1 MYWGGG
7 KKKVKQNLRGLK
19 KTIDLANIKMQK
31 VKDRV
36 LRADGQLAH
45 SVGQHLISKVLM
57 LITSML
63 TKKDDKG
70 NDKEGGN
77 DDDKDVDKDVDKD
90 NEEINTSSSSLAPG
104 ISSEKFK

>member
-1 MYWGGG
+1 
-7 KKKVKQNLRGLK
+7 
-19 KTIDLANIKMQK
+19 
-31 VKDRV
+31 
-36 LRADGQLAH
+36 
-45 SVGQHLISKVLM
+45 M

-77 DDDKDVDKDVDKD
+77 DDDKDVDKEDDKD

-104 ISSEKFK
+104 ISSEKFKWLRWPDLETNIWKFDVFFYFCFLFISD

>member
-1 MYWGGG
+1 
-7 KKKVKQNLRGLK
+7 
-19 KTIDLANIKMQK
+19 
-31 VKDRV
+31 
-36 LRADGQLAH
+36 
-45 SVGQHLISKVLM
+45 M

-70 NDKEGGN
+70 NDKEGCN
-77 DDDKDVDKDVDKD
+77 DDDKDVDKEDDDAVDKEDDKDVDQEHWND

>member
-1 MYWGGG
+1 
-7 KKKVKQNLRGLK
+7 
-19 KTIDLANIKMQK
+19 
-31 VKDRV
+31 
-36 LRADGQLAH
+36 
-45 SVGQHLISKVLM
+45 M

-70 NDKEGGN
+70 NDKEGCN
-77 DDDKDVDKDVDKD
+77 DDDKDVDKEDGKDVDQEHWND

>member
-1 MYWGGG
+1 
-7 KKKVKQNLRGLK
+7 
-19 KTIDLANIKMQK
+19 
-31 VKDRV
+31 
-36 LRADGQLAH
+36 
-45 SVGQHLISKVLM
+45 M

-77 DDDKDVDKDVDKD
+77 DDDKDVDKEDDDAVDKEDDKD
-90 NEEINTSSSSLAPG
+90 NKEINTSSSSLAPG